1 MSWLLRCTVIVI
13 LLWLL
18 IAPSAGQTQQQDSTP
33 PVAIGGFVDSYF
45 SWNAA
50 RPASR
55 QNRFRNFDL
64 TADEFELS
72 QAQVDV
78 ARQPAPIGFHI
89 ALNTG
94 TASDIIHA
102 GSNSTM
108 NLLMQGYVSLVV
120 PVGAG
125 LTVDAG
131 KFVTHMGY
139 ETISA
144 KDNFNYSRSF
154 LFAWGIP
161 YYHLGLRAAYPLSE
175 KLSVGACVC
184 NGWNAATTSEGKTF
198 GGTLTY
204 TPFAAFSLTADW
216 IGGPGLYDSTH
227 SAFRQVMELV
237 PTAQIT
243 EALTAA
249 ADLLYGI
256 EQAPEHPMAWKGVA
270 LYLRYVLTTSSAISA
285 RGELYGDPN
294 GYTTGYI
301 QTLGEFTL
309 TYEYKILRNLLM
321 RLEYRHD
328 RSTLGVFDGSGG
340 DATQSQQNTLAV
352 SGIVTF

>member
-1 MSWLLRCTVIVI
+1 MSWLLMCTVIVAM
-13 LLWLL
+13 LCFL
-18 IAPSAGQTQQQDSTP
+18 IAPSAGQTQPDSTSP
-33 PVAIGGFVDSYF
+33 IAIGGFVDSYF

-50 RPASR
+50 SPASH

-64 TADEFELS
+64 TADEFVLS
-72 QAQVDV
+72 EAQVDV
-78 ARQPAPIGFHI
+78 QRAPAPIGFHI

-108 NLLMQGYVSLVV
+108 NLLMQGFVSFVI
-120 PVGAG
+120 PVGGG

-154 LFAWGIP
+154 LFAWAIP
-161 YYHLGLRAAYPLSE
+161 YYHLGLRAAYPLSGQ
-175 KLSVGACVC
+175 LALGACVC
-184 NGWNAATTSEGKTF
+184 NGWNATTTSGGKTF

-204 TPFAAFSLTADW
+204 TPFTAFSLTANW

-227 SAFRQVMELV
+227 TAFRQIIEVV
-237 PTAQIT
+237 PTLQLT
-243 EALTAA
+243 EAFAAA
-249 ADLLYGI
+249 ADFLYGV
-256 EQAPEHPMAWKGVA
+256 EQMPGHPMAWKGVA
-270 LYLRYVLTTSSAISA
+270 LYAQYRLAASSAISA
-285 RGELYGDPN
+285 RGEIYGDPF
-294 GYTTGYI
+294 GYTTGSI
-301 QTLGEFTL
+301 QTLGEITL
-309 TYEYKILRNLLM
+309 TYEYKIMRNLLM

-328 RSTLGVFDGSGG
+328 RSTVGVFDGSGG
-340 DATQSQQNTLAV
+340 DATQSQQNTFAV
-352 SGIVTF
+352 SGIVIF